1 MNALIQQMTVDEYAE
16 ARRALGERVEKLGA
30 IYWVCTRRFF
40 FRPILPY
47 EAYSVSKGNVPTGHV
62 GGFQYVVSEP
72 NDSNS
77 VMGFLMLDGVQDYA
91 LDKLEHNR
99 RRLIKRAGNQFV
111 IQPIVDIT
119 EFKEAGFRAYCSF
132 YERTHY
138 GYKPERTK
146 RENYAKWVDSVL
158 QSPKTLKL
166 GGFDLKGEL
175 RAVSL
180 SYWVGA
186 TLTYTTFF
194 SDTPALKQGVGELMF
209 HALRDAASRSPGIHD
224 VFVRNYQGGNNMDY
238 YYLLRGAKL
247 VIKPSRLQLDPVS
260 RCILRFCFP
269 AKYNLLSEKKGPEEP
284 PKACV
289 SAQPCIPHTQVK

>member
-1 MNALIQQMTVDEYAE
+1 MNTLIQQMTVDEYAE
-16 ARRALGERVEKLGA
+16 ARRALGERVEKHGST
-30 IYWVCTRRFF
+30 YWVRTKRFF

-47 EAYSVSKGNVPTGHV
+47 EAYSIAKPNLPSGHI
-62 GGFQYVVSEP
+62 GGFQCVVSDP
-72 NDSNS
+72 KDATG
-77 VMGFLMLDGVQDYA
+77 VMGFLMLEGAQDYE

-99 RRLIKRAGNQFV
+99 RRLIKNAGNQFV
-111 IQPIVDIT
+111 IRPIVENT

-138 GYKPERTK
+138 CYKPERTK

-158 QSPKTLKL
+158 QAPKTVML

-194 SDTPALKQGVGELMF
+194 SDTPALKQGIGELMF
-209 HALRDAASRSPGIHD
+209 HALRNAASHTPGIRD
-224 VFVRNYQGGNNMDY
+224 VFVRYYQGGNGMDH

-247 VIKPSRLQLDPVS
+247 VNKPSRLQLDPVS
-260 RCILRFCFP
+260 RCILRFFFP
-269 AKYNLLSEKKGPEEP
+269 ARYNLLEEKRRHEEP
-284 PKACV
+284 QKAGV
-289 SAQPCIPHTQVK
+289 PTQPQAMRRQVK